1 MPNNEVEK
9 NQEITLY
16 RKHRPQALSEISG
29 QQHILAVLKNAL
41 AEGKI
46 AHAYL
51 FAGPRGTGKT
61 TIARIIAKRLNC
73 QNSKDSEP
81 CGVCDQCVSFAR
93 KASLDLIEI
102 DAASNRGIDEIRALK
117 DKISLAPAAGKYKIY
132 IIDEVHMLTTPAFNA
147 LLKTLEEPPS
157 HAIFILATTELHK
170 VPDTIK
176 SRCQT
181 FLFRRASVALII
193 ERLRKISNAEKIT
206 IEDGALALIA
216 SHSEGCFRDAESL
229 LGQVISTQNVE
240 VVIADVEN
248 MLGVVGF
255 EQVQKFVDTLLVKDA
270 RGAVSFLQKVI
281 ERGSSLRRFADDITR
296 YLRAVASYSA
306 AGVHSETFDP
316 EVESNLQKQTKN
328 NPTDTFVKILR
339 LFLRAKAEMRD
350 ATYEE
355 LPLELAIIEW
365 CEGGKAAPPTIVA
378 SASVSAPTVV
388 KNESPALNT
397 VTVENAPVTPK
408 SHIFSFGK
416 KQSPLEQNIMAD
428 NPQLFEKI
436 MCVWRQFLERTA
448 QLNPLLISTL
458 EACRP
463 SIVRGNILYLIT
475 EFNLYK
481 ERISENKVRE
491 PLENLL
497 AEISGEKIL
506 IRVAHKSEAALLKL
520 PQEEVTVTE
529 NKVMESVKAESS
541 MPQQKSSEP
550 LNATAEALAV
560 LGGELISG

>member
-1 MPNNEVEK
+1 MLENEPEK
-9 NQEITLY
+9 AQEITLY
-16 RKHRPQALSEISG
+16 RKYRPQALTEISG
-29 QQHILAVLKNAL
+29 QQHILAVLRNAL

-51 FAGPRGTGKT
+51 FSGPRGTGKT
-61 TIARIIAKRLNC
+61 TIARIMAKRLNC
-73 QNSKDSEP
+73 QNAKDSEP
-81 CGVCDQCVSFAR
+81 CGTCDQCVAFSN
-93 KASLDLIEI
+93 KASLDLVEI

-117 DKISLAPAAGKYKIY
+117 DRIGLAPAAGKYKIY
-132 IIDEVHMLTTPAFNA
+132 IIDEVHMLTPPAFNA

-181 FLFRRASVALII
+181 FLFRRASVALLI

-216 SHSEGCFRDAESL
+216 GHSEGCFRDAESL
-229 LGQVISTQNVE
+229 LGQVVFTQGVQ
-240 VVIADVEN
+240 VSVADVEN

-255 EQVQKFVDTLLVKDA
+255 EKVQEFVGALLIKDT
-270 RGAVSFLQKVI
+270 RGAISLLQKVI

-316 EVESNLQKQTKN
+316 GVEGKLQEQVKN
-328 NPTDTFVKILR
+328 NSTDVFVKILR
-339 LFLRAKAEMRD
+339 LFLRAKTEMRD

-365 CEGGKAAPPTIVA
+365 CEGGKAAPQQTSATVA
-378 SASVSAPTVV
+378 APTVT
-388 KNESPALNT
+388 KNESPVMAT
-397 VTVENAPVTPK
+397 VSTPVAPAPRV
-408 SHIFSFGK
+408 FSFGQK
-416 KQSPLEQNIMAD
+416 RSSLEQNIMED
-428 NPQLFEKI
+428 NPQLFEKA
-436 MCVWRQFLERTA
+436 MVVWRQFLERTA

-458 EACRP
+458 EDCKP
-463 SIVRGNILYLIT
+463 SVARGNILYLIT

-481 ERISENKVRE
+481 ERISDNKVRE
-491 PLENLL
+491 PLEDLF
-497 AEISGEKIL
+497 AEIVGEKIL
-506 IRVAHKSEAALLKL
+506 IRVVHKSEAAALRL
-520 PQEEVTVTE
+520 PQETAVVPEAKVTE
-529 NKVMESVKAESS
+529 SVMAASVPSNT
-541 MPQQKSSEP
+541 KSSEP